1 MKSRELQ
8 IYKARLTH
16 RFELDFMKWKKDY
29 PGENDTDKFIHFA
42 MYNINRIA
50 HELEREILDVY
61 LKDGAFTPDQLQDVM
76 MEIHF
81 KAFQLMEALQG
92 RSTDDTINK
101 IIHDIF
107 NEEDNKDEE

>member
-16 RFELDFMKWKKDY
+16 RFECDYMEWKKNY
-29 PGENDTDKFIHFA
+29 PGNTEKFNHFA
-42 MYNINRIA
+42 MYNINRIS
-50 HELEREILDVY
+50 HELERDVLDIY
-61 LKDGAFTPDQLQDVM
+61 LRDGAFTPDQLQDVM

-92 RSTDDTINK
+92 RSTDETINK
-101 IIHDIF
+101 LIRDIF
-107 NEEDNKDEE
+107 NEEDNKYEE

>member
-8 IYKARLTH
+8 IYKARLIH
-16 RFELDFMKWKKDY
+16 RFECNYMEWKKNY
-29 PGENDTDKFIHFA
+29 PDNTDTEKFDHFA

-50 HELEREILDVY
+50 HELEREVLNIY

-76 MEIHF
+76 MEIHS
-81 KAFQLMEALQG
+81 KAFQLMEELQG
-92 RSTDDTINK
+92 RSVDDTISKLMN
-101 IIHDIF
+101 DIF